1 MEIINPSDNVMDLGI
16 CMSSN
21 CSFESISTTCVKKMY
36 RLVWLDFMNVYHQR
50 NDYDD
55 LIQITCPV

>member
-21 CSFESISTTCVKKMY
+21 CSFESISTTCVKK
-36 RLVWLDFMNVYHQR
+36 NVQ
-50 NDYDD
+50 
-55 LIQITCPV
+55 TCMVGFYECLPPEK